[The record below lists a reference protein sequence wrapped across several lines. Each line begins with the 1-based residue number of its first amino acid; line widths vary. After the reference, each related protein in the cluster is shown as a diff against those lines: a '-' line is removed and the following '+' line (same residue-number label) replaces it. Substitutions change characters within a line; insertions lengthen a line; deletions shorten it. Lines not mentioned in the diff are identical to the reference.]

1 MHREPKSSPSC
12 SKGRPDHQSL
22 NELIYLHV
30 LRKFKLGQRH
40 IQECERRYIGLGL
53 LMISKVKTKLLQVFM
68 WAFPTLCSE
77 FLAHSF
83 GFPSTVLPA
92 NGYRHD
98 HALPAHTGFENNEL
112 CAVYYSLIINIP
124 FETVH
129 EPMKIE

>member
-92 NGYRHD
+92 VYQMVIVTIMHYRRTQTSKTMSSVQFTIH
-98 HALPAHTGFENNEL
+98 
-112 CAVYYSLIINIP
+112 SLS
-124 FETVH
+124 TSLL
-129 EPMKIE
+129 KQCTSQ